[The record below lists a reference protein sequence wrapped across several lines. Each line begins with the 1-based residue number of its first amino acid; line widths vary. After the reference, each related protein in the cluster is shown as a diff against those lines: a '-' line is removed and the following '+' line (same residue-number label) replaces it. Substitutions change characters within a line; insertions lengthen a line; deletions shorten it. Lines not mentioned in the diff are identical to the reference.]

1 MTPLERRVSLTL
13 ANVFALRMLGFFI
26 VLPVLAEYARTLPG
40 GEQGLLVGMVMGA
53 AGLAQACLQ
62 IPMGW
67 ASDRFG
73 RRLVIAIGF
82 GCVIVGALI
91 CAQAADL
98 YSMIA
103 GRLLQGCGAVSAA
116 ISALVSDHTR
126 ESQRTKAMAMIGI
139 SIGLS
144 FMVSLG
150 LAPWLYAQG
159 GMAGIFWLTAVLAV
173 LAVAMVMSVPAAARR
188 DNRSTV
194 HDNPA
199 LGNGVGVP
207 PEPALWTALKL
218 VLSHPKLWRLDLGI
232 FVLNAVQM
240 AMFVV
245 VPGFLVRSAA
255 LALSEHWRLYLPVV
269 FLSFLIA
276 MPMLKRS
283 EQKSQLHQLMRAAIG
298 MLLFVQAAWL
308 VLWIMLP
315 QEHALLWIAA
325 ALLLFFVGFNVL
337 EASLPS
343 QVSKLADPAL
353 RGTALGAFNTAQSL
367 GLFAG
372 GAIGGWLAGVAAP
385 QTVFVFCAI
394 LLFVL
399 LVVAGRQGFSSLPL
413 HTGP

>member
-26 VLPVLAEYARTLPG
+26 VLPVLAEFARTLPG
-40 GEQGLLVGMVMGA
+40 GEQGLLVGLVMGS
-53 AGLAQACLQ
+53 AGFAQACLQ

-73 RRLVIAIGF
+73 RRLIIVLGF
-82 GCVIVGALI
+82 GCVIAGALI
-91 CAQAADL
+91 CAHAQDV
-98 YSMIA
+98 YTMIG

-126 ESQRTKAMAMIGI
+126 ESQRTKAMAMIGV

-150 LAPWLYAQG
+150 LAPWLYAHQ
-159 GMAGIFWLTAVLAV
+159 GMAGIFWLTALLAM
-173 LAVAMVMSVPAAARR
+173 LAVAMVFSVPAASQHQAL
-188 DNRSTV
+188 TPV
-194 HDNPA
+194 AVKPMALGPA
-199 LGNGVGVP
+199 LG
-207 PEPALWTALKL
+207 L
-218 VLSHPKLWRLDLGI
+218 VLRHPKLWRLDLGI

-245 VPGFLVRSAA
+245 VPGFLVRSAELA
-255 LALSEHWRLYLPVV
+255 LAEHWRLYLPVV

-276 MPMLKRS
+276 MPLLRRS
-283 EQKSQLHQLMRAAIG
+283 EQKARLHQLMRRAVA
-298 MLLFVQAAWL
+298 MLLAVQVCWL
-308 VLWIMLP
+308 VLWTWMP
-315 QEHALLWIAA
+315 AQYALAGAA
-325 ALLLFFVGFNVL
+325 AVLLLFFVGFNVL

-343 QVSKLADPAL
+343 QVSRLADPAL

-372 GAIGGWLAGVAAP
+372 GALGGWLAGLALP

-399 LVVAGRQGFSSLPL
+399 LVVAGRQGFSSASL

>member
-1 MTPLERRVSLTL
+1 MDYLNEPMTPLERRVSLTL

-40 GEQGLLVGMVMGA
+40 GEQGLLVGLVMGS

-73 RRLVIAIGF
+73 RRVVIVLGF
-82 GCVIVGALI
+82 GCVMLGALI
-91 CAQAADL
+91 CAQAQDL
-98 YSMIA
+98 YEMIF

-150 LAPWLYAQG
+150 LAPWLYART
-159 GMAGIFWLTAVLAV
+159 GMPGIFWLTAALAALAV
-173 LAVAMVMSVPAAARR
+173 WMVFTVPKPKPAEDPNHEAARL
-188 DNRSTV
+188 SAPV
-194 HDNPA
+194 SLMPA
-199 LGNGVGVP
+199 LRQ
-207 PEPALWTALKL
+207 

-245 VPGFLVRSAA
+245 VPGFLVRVAT

-276 MPMLKRS
+276 MPMLRRS
-283 EQKSQLHQLMRAAIG
+283 EKRSQLHSLMYGAVA
-298 MLLFVQAAWL
+298 
-308 VLWIMLP
+308 
-315 QEHALLWIAA
+315 ALLLVQGLWLALWTLFPEQNALIWVAA
-325 ALLLFFVGFNVL
+325 ALLLFFVSFNVL

-343 QVSKLADPAL
+343 QVSKLADPRL

-367 GLFAG
+367 GLFVG
-372 GAIGGWLAGVAAP
+372 GAVGGWLAGVAAP
-385 QTVFVFCAI
+385 QSVFVFCAM
-394 LLFVL
+394 LLLVL
-399 LVVAGRQGFSSLPL
+399 LVVVGRQGFSSGPLP
-413 HTGP
+413 TRP

>member
-1 MTPLERRVSLTL
+1 MDYLNEPMTPLERRVSLTL

-40 GEQGLLVGMVMGA
+40 GEQGLMVGLVMGS
-53 AGLAQACLQ
+53 AGLAQALLQ

-73 RRLVIAIGF
+73 RRLVIVIGF
-82 GCVIVGALI
+82 GCVILGALV
-91 CAQAADL
+91 CAQAQDV
-98 YSMIA
+98 YTMIG

-126 ESQRTKAMAMIGI
+126 ENQRTKAMAMIGV

-150 LAPWLYAQG
+150 LAPWLYAQT
-159 GMAGIFWLTAVLAV
+159 GMPGIFLLTAMLALVAV
-173 LAVAMVMSVPAAARR
+173 LMVFSVPTSQHSRG
-188 DNRSTV
+188 RSGLQQEQPNPTV
-194 HDNPA
+194 A
-199 LGNGVGVP
+199 LVP
-207 PEPALWTALKL
+207 ALKL
-218 VLSHPKLWRLDLGI
+218 VLAHPKLWRLDLGI

-245 VPGFLVRSAA
+245 VPGFLVRTAA

-276 MPMLKRS
+276 MPMLRRS
-283 EQKSQLHQLMRAAIG
+283 EQRSQLHRLMYGAIRILLLVQG
-298 MLLFVQAAWL
+298 FWLALWMLLPEQY
-308 VLWIMLP
+308 
-315 QEHALLWIAA
+315 ALIWVAA
-325 ALLLFFVGFNVL
+325 ALLLFFVSFNVL

-343 QVSKLADPAL
+343 QVSKLADPGL

-372 GAIGGWLAGVAAP
+372 GAIGGWLAGMAAP
-385 QTVFVFCAI
+385 ESVFVFCAM
-394 LLFVL
+394 LLLVL
-399 LVVAGRQGFSSLPL
+399 LAAVGRQGFSGAPL
-413 HTGP
+413 HNRP